1 MRASEINPG
10 AAAGTDVTS
19 HLMNSRGQIKPA
31 VSLHK
36 RTRDNK
42 HCKGMSVNE
51 GEKKSSRP
59 FHLRLTLIIH
69 SLNSMLGEETTYEI
83 IKSSPLSVKL
93 LPRPPCSDTISHV
106 GPGRV
111 RQQH

>member
-51 GEKKSSRP
+51 REKI
-59 FHLRLTLIIH
+59 LQTL
-69 SLNSMLGEETTYEI
+69 SPQANSDNTF
-83 IKSSPLSVKL
+83 P
-93 LPRPPCSDTISHV
+93 
-106 GPGRV
+106 
-111 RQQH
+111 QQHAG